1 MKKTKRIVCLLLTAA
16 ILLPLLVGCASAKRP
31 LEYFKNAME
40 RTLDDSVLGEAIALL
55 GEVMEEGALKLS
67 FGGTDLIS
75 TTLSKADV
83 TLYLSG
89 DDDAAMAD
97 ALLKFGDTKYDAK
110 LWLSEE
116 ELVLA
121 SDAFLGS
128 TTLGVEIDAL
138 ERDLQNSIF
147 RNNSGTVYA
156 VPSIDG
162 DTATDIRTYVEGI
175 FSRYA
180 SLSDRF
186 EELDELTDEFLEAL
200 TAHARYVNYTDN
212 GKLFLDLTV
221 DNSMLSRALRATWE
235 WAVSDR
241 SFCSALREY
250 AAVLDAMQTV
260 RDGAVSS
267 EYTHKVDA
275 WLLDDAEI
283 EALCTKIDNLPA
295 FTFSLSTSIRKLTRK
310 VLYLDVSFDMEGRA
324 FAFGFDL
331 TEEDTA
337 ALHVTRGGV
346 SHRLTL
352 SDIDDG
358 FSSYSAK
365 VSYERAAGEA
375 VLLSVNGDFALDGGE
390 DRYTLSLGDG
400 VNNRT
405 LGGVFL
411 LESDTLTLSV
421 DRVVINGEDRRLA
434 LSFTA
439 TTDADMPD
447 APSYLNFATI
457 TEQRYAPLAERA
469 GTTKTQLLTSLLTSG
484 VTKNTPRELIAAL
497 LGV

>member
-1 MKKTKRIVCLLLTAA
+1 MKKIKRILCLLLVVAL
-16 ILLPLLVGCASAKRP
+16 LLPMMVGCASAKRP

-40 RTLDDSVLGEAIALL
+40 RTLDDSVIGEVITLL

-67 FGGTDLIS
+67 FGGTDLLS

-89 DDDAAMAD
+89 DDDATMAD
-97 ALLKFGDTKYDAK
+97 ALLKFGDTKYDARF
-110 LWLSEE
+110 WLSEE
-116 ELVLA
+116 EIVLA

-128 TTLGVEIDAL
+128 TTLGVEIDTL

-156 VPSIDG
+156 VPTIDG

-180 SLSDRF
+180 SLPERF

-235 WAVSDR
+235 WAVNDR
-241 SFCSALREY
+241 SFCSELREY

-295 FTFSLSTSIRKLTRK
+295 FTFSLSTAIRKLTRK
-310 VLYLDVSFDMEGRA
+310 VLRLDVSFCTQGA
-324 FAFGFDL
+324 THAFGFDM
-331 TEEDTA
+331 TAEDA
-337 ALHVTRGGV
+337 EKLYFTRGGV
-346 SHRLTL
+346 THSLTL
-352 SDIDDG
+352 ADIDDG

-365 VSYERAAGEA
+365 VFYERTAGEA
-375 VLLSVNGDFALDGGE
+375 TLLSLNGDFVLDGGE
-390 DRYTLSLGDG
+390 DRYTLSLSDG
-400 VNNRT
+400 ANYRT
-405 LGGVFL
+405 VGGEFL

-439 TTDADMPD
+439 TTDSEIPD
-447 APSYLNFATI
+447 VPSYLNLATI
-457 TEQRYAPLAERA
+457 TEKRYAPLAERA
-469 GTTKTQLLTSLLTSG
+469 EATKLQLIETLLGSG
-484 VTKNTPRELIAAL
+484 LNSDAPRALIAAL

>member
-1 MKKTKRIVCLLLTAA
+1 MKKTKRIVCLLLMVA
-16 ILLPLLVGCASAKRP
+16 ILLPVLAGCACAKRP

-40 RTLDDSVLGEAIALL
+40 RTLRDSVIGEAVALF

-89 DDDAAMAD
+89 DDDAVMAD
-97 ALLKFGDTKYDAK
+97 ALLRFGDTKYDAK

-128 TTLGVEIDAL
+128 TTLGVEIGTL

-162 DTATDIRTYVEGI
+162 DTANDIRTWVGGA

-186 EELDELTDEFLEAL
+186 EELDELADEFLKAL
-200 TAHARYVNYTDN
+200 TAHARYVNYSDN

-221 DNSMLSRALRATWE
+221 DNSMLSRALRETWE

-241 SFCSALREY
+241 SFCSELREY

-310 VLYLDVSFDMEGRA
+310 VLRLDASFDTQGGR

-331 TEEDTA
+331 TEEDA
-337 ALHVTRGGV
+337 ATLHLTRGGV
-346 SHRLTL
+346 THRLAL

-365 VSYERAAGEA
+365 LSYQRAAGEA
-375 VLLSVNGDFALDGGE
+375 VLLSVNGDFTLDGGE
-390 DRYTLSLGDG
+390 ERYTLSLDDG
-400 VNNRT
+400 VNRRT
-405 LGGVFL
+405 VSGVFL
-411 LESDTLTLSV
+411 LESDTLTLSIDGV
-421 DRVVINGEDRRLA
+421 TVNGEDRRLA

-439 TTDADMPD
+439 TTDADIPA
-447 APSYLNFATI
+447 APAYLNFATI

-469 GTTKTQLLTSLLTSG
+469 EVTKAQLLTSMLTSG
-484 VTKNTPRELIAAL
+484 ITENTPRELIAAL